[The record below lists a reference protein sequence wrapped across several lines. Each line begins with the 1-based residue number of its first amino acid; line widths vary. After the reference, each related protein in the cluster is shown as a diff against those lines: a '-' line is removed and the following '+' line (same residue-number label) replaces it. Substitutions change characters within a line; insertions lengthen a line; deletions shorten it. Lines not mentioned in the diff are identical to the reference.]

1 MSEGGFE
8 ATTIRSAYASV
19 ADEYA
24 ATFVDDLAY
33 LELDRRI
40 LDVVADHST
49 GVGPVLDV
57 GCGPAQVSGYLL
69 GRQAEMVGIDF
80 TPAML
85 AVARRRIPLLRVA
98 IGDLRALPVRAGS
111 VAGVVAYY
119 VLQHVPRSELGRTF
133 REVRRVLAHDGV
145 FAAAFH
151 QGDGE
156 FQVGSVTATRYSAE
170 ELSEQLA
177 NASLAVQTV
186 GYRDPL
192 PHEHQGDRCYLV
204 ARAT

>member
-1 MSEGGFE
+1 MSESGFD
-8 ATTIRSAYASV
+8 ATTIRSAYESV

-24 ATFVDDLAY
+24 ATFVDDLAN
-33 LELDRRI
+33 LELDRRV

-49 GVGPVLDV
+49 GLGPVLDV

-69 GRQAEMVGIDF
+69 GRHVEPVGIDF

-98 IGDLRALPVRAGS
+98 IGDLRALPVRGGS
-111 VAGVVAYY
+111 IAGVVAYY
-119 VLQHVPRSELGRTF
+119 VLQHVPRSELGTAL
-133 REVRRVLAHDGV
+133 REVRRVLTRDGV

-151 QGDGE
+151 EGDRE
-156 FQVGSVTATRYSAE
+156 FRVGAVTATRYGTE

-186 GYRDPL
+186 DHRGPL
-192 PHEHQGDRCYLV
+192 PHEHQGDRCYIV